1 VAKIVC
7 IQNSN
12 TKPPYLDPA
21 METVLVASVEEAVR
35 ILEGEAIEGVLIV
48 DPEERNLS
56 AISALAPNVFF
67 HHLPNGIAVLDQ
79 QHRIIEA
86 NANLQKWLGRESLI
100 GLDFLEA
107 IGSPC
112 LSSTDPHPLKTVA
125 SSHTTFMTMVDIAAG
140 HYRMYVIPI
149 LNIHGKCLKLLVSLN
164 DCTESVQERQKLEA
178 LHQAGVALADLRP
191 EEISEMDVEQRIEL
205 LKDNILFY
213 TRDLLNFDVIEI
225 RLLKDSGQ
233 LVPLLSEGINADRAK
248 LPIYAGMTDNGVT
261 GFVGATGESYLCED
275 TTNDPLYLGGLIG
288 ARSSLT
294 VPLIY
299 HDEVIGTFNVE
310 SPKINAFS
318 DSDLRFLESFAR
330 DIAVALNTLDLLTAQ
345 QSNTAQQSVTAIF
358 AGVAQPIDEILND
371 AVHAIEAYMGTNR
384 EVIQRLQDILQNARE
399 IKRVIQ
405 RVGDQLAC
413 SNRLGAAGEE
423 RPILNEKRILVVDAD
438 PDIRSSAHQL
448 LEKYGCIVET
458 AQSGHEALL
467 LIRNSGLTN
476 AYDAIVA
483 DIRLPDIKGYELYQK
498 LKDYSDDP
506 PLILMSGFG
515 WDPGHSIVKA
525 REAGLRANSV
535 VFKPFRLKQ
544 LLDTIESVAGNSV
557 PQ

>member
-7 IQNSN
+7 IQNSG
-12 TKPPYLDPA
+12 PVPSYLDPA
-21 METVLVASVEEAVR
+21 LETIVVSSVAEAVR
-35 ILEGEAIEGVLIV
+35 ILESEAIEGVLIV

-56 AISALAPNVFF
+56 AISALAPNIFF
-67 HHLPNGIAVLDQ
+67 HQLPNGIAILDQ
-79 QHRIIEA
+79 QFRIVEA
-86 NANLQKWLGRESLI
+86 NENFRNWLGGDAII
-100 GLDFLEA
+100 GRDFLETL
-107 IGSPC
+107 GNPG
-112 LSSTDPHPLKTVA
+112 LA
-125 SSHTTFMTMVDIAAG
+125 SSDPYPLQTVISSKLALMAMVEFAEK
-140 HYRMYVIPI
+140 HFRMHLTPI
-149 LNIHGKCLKLLVSLN
+149 LDSRGNCLKLLVSLN
-164 DCTESVQERQKLEA
+164 DCTESVHERQKLEA
-178 LHQAGVALADLRP
+178 LHKAGVALADLRP

-213 TRDLLNFDVIEI
+213 TRDLLKFDVVEI
-225 RLLKDSGQ
+225 RLLKESGE
-233 LVPLLSEGINADRAK
+233 LVPLLSEGINAERAK
-248 LPIYAGMTDNGVT
+248 FPIFAETTENGVT

-275 TTNDPLYLGGLIG
+275 TTDDPLYLGGLIG

-299 HDEVIGTFNVE
+299 HNEVVGTFNVE

-318 DSDLRFLESFAR
+318 DSDLRFLETFAS

-345 QSNTAQQSVTAIF
+345 QSNTAQQSVSAIF
-358 AGVAQPIDEILND
+358 AGVALPIDEILND
-371 AVHAIEAYMGTNR
+371 TVHTIEAYMGTNQ
-384 EVIQRLQDILQNARE
+384 EVIQRLQDILRNARE

-405 RVGDQLAC
+405 RVGVQLVSSGRAV
-413 SNRLGAAGEE
+413 AAGDE
-423 RPILNEKRILVVDAD
+423 RPALNEKRILVVDAD
-438 PDIRSSAHQL
+438 ADIRSSAHQM
-448 LEKYGCIVET
+448 LEKYGCVVET

-476 AYDAIVA
+476 AYDAIIA
-483 DIRLPDIKGYELYQK
+483 DIRLPDIKGYEFYQK
-498 LKDYSDDP
+498 LKDFSEDP

-544 LLDTIESVAGNSV
+544 LLDTLEAVIGNSV